1 MLLTKIVVH
10 EENIQDT
17 LQTNNARSTTQI
29 YQSQHFTTKYT
40 TYCNITYYYS
50 TIFKCWQ
57 NAYTV
62 TVLDKI
68 LLKTISK
75 IQDKETV
82 EKKSWRY
89 KIRWYLQDI
98 FLRYFLK
105 TLNWF
110 LVNPLL
116 GSMLSYSDLF
126 ILTLSHWKSGT

>member
-1 MLLTKIVVH
+1 LTKIVVH
-10 EENIQDT
+10 EENIHDT

-62 TVLDKI
+62 TVLGKI

-82 EKKSWRY
+82 EKNLEDTR
-89 KIRWYLQDI
+89 
-98 FLRYFLK
+98 
-105 TLNWF
+105 
-110 LVNPLL
+110 
-116 GSMLSYSDLF
+116 
-126 ILTLSHWKSGT
+126 